1 MKLTKNCLLP
11 WTFMQVHTGGM
22 MQPCAVGPDT
32 DLGNFIFIKRIKN
45 G

>member
-1 MKLTKNCLLP
+1 
-11 WTFMQVHTGGM
+11 MQVHAGGM